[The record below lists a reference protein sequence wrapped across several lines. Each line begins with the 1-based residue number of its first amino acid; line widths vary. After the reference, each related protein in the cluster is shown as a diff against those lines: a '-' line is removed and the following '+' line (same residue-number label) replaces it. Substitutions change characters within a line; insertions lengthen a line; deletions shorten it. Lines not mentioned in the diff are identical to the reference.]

1 MNRRSGRNVHVA
13 SILTVVA
20 ALATATCGPAL
31 KRDLSKTPV
40 GQVGFDDMC
49 GLQDYFDTLEMK
61 KEVPPKIVSSS
72 QVEGEK
78 TRGGRSRFAF
88 ETPFQLETVRRVLN
102 ENWRR
107 LPEGL
112 GSAETLDLEVQWSDR
127 GGLRRVVTTEDAT
140 LFISGPRGGGDGGSA
155 VTEVALPYHVCL
167 SELLFGAPI
176 YHQRRDIF
184 GLAPLPLPNS
194 MVVKD
199 NGDGGVTSGSG
210 GPGGSAVRPDGGAT
224 SGDARSSH

>member
-1 MNRRSGRNVHVA
+1 M
-13 SILTVVA
+13 
-20 ALATATCGPAL
+20 
-31 KRDLSKTPV
+31 PV
-40 GQVGFDDMC
+40 GQVGFDDLC
-49 GLQDYFDTLEMK
+49 GLQDYFDILEMK
-61 KEVPPKIVSSS
+61 RELPPQMVSSS

-112 GSAETLDLEVQWSDR
+112 ASATRLDLEVQWSDR
-127 GGLRRVVTTEDAT
+127 AGLRRAVTTEDAT
-140 LFISGPRGGGDGGSA
+140 LIVTEAPGTGDGK
-155 VTEVALPYHVCL
+155 TPTQEIALPYHVCL

-176 YHQRRDIF
+176 YHQRRDVF
-184 GLAPLPLPNS
+184 GLAPLPLPSS

-199 NGDGGVTSGSG
+199 NGDGGV
-210 GPGGSAVRPDGGAT
+210 PGGGGVSGHVSRPDGGSS
-224 SGDARSSH
+224 SGDAGRSH